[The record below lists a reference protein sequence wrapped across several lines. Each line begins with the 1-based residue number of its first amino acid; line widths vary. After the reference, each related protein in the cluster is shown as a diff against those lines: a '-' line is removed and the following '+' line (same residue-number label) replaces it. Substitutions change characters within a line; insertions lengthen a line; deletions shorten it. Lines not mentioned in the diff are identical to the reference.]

1 MRPTLALGFDSCWRD
16 AVVGSLCKGS
26 TTSSQACWFHEPAR
40 DGSHQVP
47 AAAMKRYATT
57 LTKDPARDA
66 ACGQELRTIR
76 AIVMENCA
84 CSHSQRLTNRT
95 CKPRLH
101 SGQGA
106 LLRCSQAV

>member
-1 MRPTLALGFDSCWRD
+1 M
-16 AVVGSLCKGS
+16 
-26 TTSSQACWFHEPAR
+26 SQHVTAR
-40 DGSHQVP
+40 GQVP

-101 SGQGA
+101 SGQGGTVA
-106 LLRCSQAV
+106 MQSDGLSFNHPKWRHESHLLNLKRGGKDERS